1 MRRRAIAYAL
11 MSAVLFGASTPLAKL
26 LVGAMTPLVLAGVL
40 YLGSGIGLGVWL
52 ALRRVMRP
60 ERAPRLARGDWPWL
74 AAAIAAGGIA
84 GPAFLMYG
92 LARTDAASAS
102 LLLNLEAVLTAAL
115 AWVVFRENVDRRI
128 FLGMLA
134 IVAGGVLLSWEKG
147 PPTPR
152 PPGAFFLSPAF
163 GGWGGGQK
171 ITPRGF
177 RGGGGP
183 PLR

>member
-11 MSAVLFGASTPLAKL
+11 LSAVLFGASTPLAKL

-60 ERAPRLARGDWPWL
+60 ERAARLARGDWPWL

-102 LLLNLEAVLTAAL
+102 LLLNLRSEERRVGNAA
-115 AWVVFRENVDRRI
+115 A
-128 FLGMLA
+128 
-134 IVAGGVLLSWEKG
+134 
-147 PPTPR
+147 
-152 PPGAFFLSPAF
+152 
-163 GGWGGGQK
+163 
-171 ITPRGF
+171 
-177 RGGGGP
+177 
-183 PLR
+183 